1 MKRITIDSGS
11 TKVCLEID
19 AIDNPTTKEISR
31 SLPIES
37 KVSTWGDEIYFDI
50 GIHAPE
56 EGVTLD
62 VNIGDIA
69 YWAQGQCL
77 CIFFGRTPASD
88 TDKPIPASG
97 VVIVGKTSVDPDALR
112 KIKPGSKVKVE

>member
-1 MKRITIDSGS
+1 MNKITIENES
-11 TKVCLEID
+11 TKISLDIN

-37 KVSTWGDEIYFDI
+37 KVSMWGDEIYFDI

-56 EGVTLD
+56 EGATLD
-62 VNIGDIA
+62 VNVGDIA

-77 CIFFGRTPASD
+77 CIFFRQDARQRYGQTCAGKRGSH
-88 TDKPIPASG
+88 SG
-97 VVIVGKTSVDPDALR
+97 QGKCRS
-112 KIKPGSKVKVE
+112 